1 MKQIIQADKIN
12 YKQVF
17 HQLRFDW
24 LCSILSETGMNLDN
38 CFPESGNIEDQT
50 INQKAQL
57 RSNLKDNDI
66 LIVDSGDDS
75 LIIYIQKQIIAE
87 WKKPLYIRKEDLE
100 ERNQRKKFYIEI
112 HIEYDSVFDQDD
124 VE

>member
-1 MKQIIQADKIN
+1 MKQIIQADKDN

-17 HQLRFDW
+17 NQLRFDW

-57 RSNLKDNDI
+57 RSNLNDNDI
-66 LIVDSGDDS
+66 LIVDNGDDS

-87 WKKPLYIRKEDLE
+87 WKKPLYVRKEDIE
-100 ERNQRKKFYIEI
+100 ERNPKKKFYIEI
-112 HIEYDSVFDQDD
+112 HIEYDSVFEQD